1 MVADT
6 ENHPILIWNRIPDE
20 SGTPADIVLTGGRGD
35 RMLGEASK
43 TSFDWPWGVW
53 TDGERLAITSTRG
66 GWLLIWNTF
75 PEVDDQPAD
84 LLLTGGGHMGT
95 PRTITSDGN
104 SLIVGDHNFS
114 GTTESSTSGNFVWKS
129 FPTVDELPYDFFMH
143 DPVSDGS
150 DIVAVGDRLYISG
163 ANGNHVLAYRTWSSS
178 APIAWPTQAP
188 GSARTPFSTRGR
200 WRSMA
205 PICGSG
211 SSSSPSA
218 CCDSAAQANPL
229 PVTATPAAG
238 TAGPASAPP

>member
-75 PEVDDQPAD
+75 PAVDDQPAD

-163 ANGNHVLAYRTWSSS
+163 ANGNHVLAYRTL
-178 APIAWPTQAP
+178 PDDP
-188 GSARTPFSTRGR
+188 GDGPDFV
-200 WRSMA
+200 
-205 PICGSG
+205 IGSPDLTTNTLLTNFII
-211 SSSSPSA
+211 S
-218 CCDSAAQANPL
+218 NPV
-229 PVTATPAAG
+229 PVTDG
-238 TAGPASAPP
+238 QSLFIS